1 MLNVRLSKDQEKK
14 LNDYCYLK
22 DVSKSQVVKEALAM
36 YLSSN
41 HSTKSPY
48 ELGHDLFGKEKSGES
63 IKSVTYKESL
73 KKKLNE
79 KYPH

>member
-22 DVSKSQVVKEALAM
+22 DISKSQVVKEALAM

-41 HSTKSPY
+41 HTNKSPY
-48 ELGHDLFGKEKSGES
+48 ELGQDLFGKERSGES
-63 IKSVTYKESL
+63 NKSVTYKESL